1 MKYSTIVY
9 EEKEATGIIRIN
21 RPESLNA
28 LNSDF
33 FKECKSALSA
43 IEKAGYLKALIITGE
58 GKAFAA
64 GADIAEMADMSQEEG
79 RNFSSIGQALFNRIE
94 NFPIPVIAAV
104 NGFALGGGCEL
115 AMACDF
121 RYASEKAKFGQPEV
135 NLGMIPGY
143 AGTQRLPKLVGMGNA
158 LHLLF
163 TANII
168 DAEEAL
174 RIGLIQKVF
183 PHDWLMDETLAIA
196 KLIASKGPNAIK
208 KVKKVSRQG
217 SNMSFED
224 GCRLETEEFGSL
236 FKNEGEEGMK
246 AFLEKRQPN
255 WD

>member
-1 MKYSTIVY
+1 MNFQTIIF
-9 EEKEATGIIRIN
+9 EQKESTGIIKLN
-21 RPESLNA
+21 RPEALNA
-28 LNSDF
+28 LNSGF
-33 FKECKSALSA
+33 FRECDTLL
-43 IEKAGYLKALIITGE
+43 EKVSKLKGIRVLVITGE

-64 GADIAEMADMSQEEG
+64 GADIAEMSDMSPEDG
-79 RNFSSIGQALFNRIE
+79 RKFSSAGQTLFDRIE
-94 NFPIPVIAAV
+94 NYHLPVIAAV

-121 RYASEKAKFGQPEV
+121 RYASEKARFGQPEV

-163 TANII
+163 TANLI

-174 RIGLIQKVF
+174 RIGLIQKIF

-196 KLIASKGPNAIK
+196 KLLASKGPNAMK

-224 GCRLETEEFGSL
+224 GCKLETEEFGSL